1 MKIFFVSLG
10 CDKNLVDSEKMLFLL
25 QQEGF
30 ELTDREEEAEIIVIN
45 TCCFIHDAK
54 EESIETIIEMARFK
68 EEGQCKVLIVA
79 GCLAQRYHK
88 EIKEELP
95 EVDGIVGTTA
105 IDKIVDVIKEALEG
119 KISEQL
125 SDLNVLPAG
134 MNGRVNSSGS
144 FTAYLKIAEGCNKC
158 CTYCIIPK
166 LRGKYRSVPMEELL
180 EEAKELAAEG
190 VSELILVAQE
200 TTLYG
205 MDLYGE
211 KKLPELL
218 HELCKIPDIKFVRV
232 LYCYPEEIT
241 EELAQTIKNEKKVC
255 HYIDMP
261 IQHCNDRI
269 LKRMGRR
276 TNRKE
281 LENKIELLREIV
293 PDIAIRTTLI
303 TGFPGETKQEHEELV
318 EFVRDMKFDRLGVFT
333 YSPEED
339 TKAADMDEQID
350 DAIKEE
356 RKDELMNTQQNVVF
370 DKNEKL
376 IGHTFEVIVDGM
388 IPEEGIY
395 VGRTYMDIPDVD
407 GCIFFEAPYE
417 IISGTVVTVRVTDA
431 KGYDLIGVFEGEVD
445 D

>member
-30 ELTDREEEAEIIVIN
+30 ELTDSEEEAEIIVIN

-54 EESIETIIEMARFK
+54 EESIETIIEMARYK

-125 SDLNVLPAG
+125 QDLNVLPVR

-205 MDLYGE
+205 IDLYGE

-303 TGFPGETKQEHEELV
+303 TGFPGETKKEHEELV

-417 IISGTVVTVRVTDA
+417 IISGTIVTVRVTDA
-431 KGYDLIGVFEGEVD
+431 KGYDLLGVLEGEVD

>member
-30 ELTDREEEAEIIVIN
+30 ELTDSEEEAEIIVIN

-54 EESIETIIEMARFK
+54 EESIETIIEMARYK

-125 SDLNVLPAG
+125 QDLNVLPVR

-303 TGFPGETKQEHEELV
+303 TGFPGETKKEHEELV

-417 IISGTVVTVRVTDA
+417 IISGTIVIVRVTDA
-431 KGYDLIGVFEGEVD
+431 KGYDLLGVLEGEVD

>member
-30 ELTDREEEAEIIVIN
+30 ELTDSEEEAEIIVIN

-54 EESIETIIEMARFK
+54 EESIETIIEMARYK

-105 IDKIVDVIKEALEG
+105 IDKIVDVIKEELEG

-125 SDLNVLPAG
+125 QDLNVLPVR

-370 DKNEKL
+370 YKNEKL

-417 IISGTVVTVRVTDA
+417 IISGTIVIVRVTDA
-431 KGYDLIGVFEGEVD
+431 KGYDLLGVLEGEVD

>member
-180 EEAKELAAEG
+180 EEAAQLAASG
-190 VSELILVAQE
+190 VTELILVAQE

-241 EELAQTIKNEKKVC
+241 EELAQTIKDEKKVC

-276 TNRKE
+276 TNREE
-281 LENKIELLREIV
+281 LVKKIELLREVI

-303 TGFPGETKQEHEELV
+303 TGFPGETEKEHEELV

-333 YSPEED
+333 FSPEED
-339 TKAADMDEQID
+339 TKAADMDGQID

-370 DKNEKL
+370 EKNEKL

-417 IISGTVVTVRVTDA
+417 IISGTIVTVRVTDA
-431 KGYDLIGVFEGEVD
+431 KGYDLLGVLEGEVD